1 VLASVAALPFLE
13 AGVCVVSERVQ
24 VILLSQIAL
33 ERGACMVEP
42 LTAAA
47 TAGVVMNY
55 VLPAIRDLGEKVLE
69 ASEVSVSN
77 AVVGFG
83 KRLLH
88 ALLDRRAQ
96 AAQSSREVVALRKGL
111 ERRVL
116 ALARDPAQ
124 QKAASQ
130 LEGAIED
137 LLMAD
142 SSLLASFAT
151 LLEKAPQTTVRQRDR
166 SSYVGGDNSGT
177 VITGDSNSVTYGP
190 RP

>member
-1 VLASVAALPFLE
+1 
-13 AGVCVVSERVQ
+13 
-24 VILLSQIAL
+24 
-33 ERGACMVEP
+33 MVEA

-47 TAGVVMNY
+47 AAGVVMKY

-69 ASEVSVSN
+69 ASEDSVSN

-83 KRLLH
+83 KRLLRT
-88 ALLDRRAQ
+88 LLGRRAQ
-96 AAQSSREVVALRKGL
+96 GDPSRPEVAALRKGI

-124 QKAASQ
+124 QKATSQ

-142 SSLLASFAT
+142 SSLLASTAA
-151 LLEKAPQTTVRQRDR
+151 LLEKAPQATTRRGDR
-166 SSYVGGDNSGT
+166 STYVGGDNSGT
-177 VITGDSNSVTYGP
+177 VVTGDGNTVRYGSWP
-190 RP
+190 

>member
-1 VLASVAALPFLE
+1 MMEALTATAM
-13 AGVCVVSERVQ
+13 AGV
-24 VILLSQIAL
+24 A
-33 ERGACMVEP
+33 MK
-42 LTAAA
+42 
-47 TAGVVMNY
+47 Y

-69 ASEVSVSN
+69 ASEDSVSN

-83 KRLLH
+83 KRLLR

-96 AAQSSREVVALRKGL
+96 ADRSSPEVVALRNGI

-116 ALARDPAQ
+116 VLARDPAQ
-124 QKAASQ
+124 HKAASQ

-142 SSLLASFAT
+142 SRLLALIAA
-151 LLEKAPQTTVRQRDR
+151 LLERAPRATARQGDR

-177 VITGDSNSVTYGP
+177 VVTGDGNTVRYGS
-190 RP
+190 RS

>member
-1 VLASVAALPFLE
+1 
-13 AGVCVVSERVQ
+13 
-24 VILLSQIAL
+24 
-33 ERGACMVEP
+33 MVEA

-47 TAGVVMNY
+47 AAGVVMRY
-55 VLPAIRDLGEKVLE
+55 VVPAIRDLGEKVLD
-69 ASEVSVSN
+69 ASEDSVSD

-83 KRLLH
+83 RRLVR
-88 ALLDRRAQ
+88 ALLGRPPAEPRPE
-96 AAQSSREVVALRKGL
+96 AAALRNGI

-142 SSLLASFAT
+142 PGLLASVGV
-151 LLEKAPQTTVRQRDR
+151 LLEEAPQATVRQGDR
-166 SSYVGGDNSGT
+166 SSYVGGNNSGT
-177 VITGDSNSVTYGP
+177 IIAGDGNTVGYGP

>member
-1 VLASVAALPFLE
+1 
-13 AGVCVVSERVQ
+13 
-24 VILLSQIAL
+24 
-33 ERGACMVEP
+33 MVEA

-47 TAGVVMNY
+47 AAGVVMKY
-55 VLPAIRDLGEKVLE
+55 VLPAIRGLGEKVLE
-69 ASEVSVSN
+69 TSEDSVSN

-83 KRLLH
+83 KRLLR
-88 ALLDRRAQ
+88 ALLGLRAQ
-96 AAQSSREVVALRKGL
+96 AEQSSPEVTALRKGI

-142 SSLLASFAT
+142 SSLLASIAA
-151 LLEKAPQTTVRQRDR
+151 LIEKAPQATVWQGDR
-166 SSYVGGDNSGT
+166 SSYVGGDSSGT
-177 VITGDSNSVTYGP
+177 VITGDGNTVMYGS

>member
-1 VLASVAALPFLE
+1 ML
-13 AGVCVVSERVQ
+13 
-24 VILLSQIAL
+24 
-33 ERGACMVEP
+33 EP

-47 TAGVVMNY
+47 AASAVMNY
-55 VLPAIRDLGEKVLE
+55 VLPAIRSLGEKVLE
-69 ASEVSVSN
+69 ASEDSVSN

-88 ALLDRRAQ
+88 ALLGRRAQ
-96 AAQSSREVVALRKGL
+96 ADRSSPEVVSLRNGL

-116 ALARDPAQ
+116 ALGKDPAQ

-137 LLMAD
+137 LLLAD
-142 SSLLASFAT
+142 SSLLASIAA
-151 LLEKAPQTTVRQRDR
+151 LLETAPQATVRQGDR
-166 SSYVGGDNSGT
+166 SSYIGGDSSGP
-177 VITGDSNSVTYGP
+177 VITGDGNSVTYGW

>member
-1 VLASVAALPFLE
+1 
-13 AGVCVVSERVQ
+13 
-24 VILLSQIAL
+24 
-33 ERGACMVEP
+33 MVEA

-47 TAGVVMNY
+47 TAGVAMKY

-69 ASEVSVSN
+69 ASEDSVSN

-83 KRLLH
+83 KRLLLV
-88 ALLDRRAQ
+88 LLGRRAQ
-96 AAQSSREVVALRKGL
+96 ADQSTPEVVALRKGI

-116 ALARDPAQ
+116 AVARDPAQ

-130 LEGAIED
+130 LEAAIED

-142 SSLLASFAT
+142 SSVLASIAA
-151 LLEKAPQTTVRQRDR
+151 LLEKAPPATVWQGDR
-166 SSYVGGDNSGT
+166 SSYIGGDNSGT
-177 VITGDSNSVTYGP
+177 VITGDGNTVRYGS

>member
-1 VLASVAALPFLE
+1 
-13 AGVCVVSERVQ
+13 
-24 VILLSQIAL
+24 
-33 ERGACMVEP
+33 MVEAF
-42 LTAAA
+42 TAAA
-47 TAGVVMNY
+47 AAGVVMKY
-55 VLPAIRDLGEKVLE
+55 VLPAIRDLGDKVLE
-69 ASEVSVSN
+69 ASEDSVSN

-88 ALLDRRAQ
+88 ALLGRRAQ
-96 AAQSSREVVALRKGL
+96 AGQSRPEVVALRKGI

-142 SSLLASFAT
+142 SRLLASIAA
-151 LLEKAPQTTVRQRDR
+151 LLERAPQATVRQGDR

-177 VITGDSNSVTYGP
+177 VITGDGNTVRYGS